1 MVSLRRL
8 SLPWGLLGEPDM
20 DINLPLE
27 LQVLLVLLKSGP
39 PAGCDLSELPN
50 ACLPPVQFAQ
60 AVWGTCIVRN
70 VDKGGL

>member
-27 LQVLLVLLKSGP
+27 LQVLSIVLTSGL
-39 PAGCDLSELPN
+39 PAGVDACVTLPSRLTML
-50 ACLPPVQFAQ
+50 AFL
-60 AVWGTCIVRN
+60 
-70 VDKGGL
+70 L